1 MRPYRAALG
10 IILIGVVTFGIVFT
24 LLQVKRSDAAPGQA
38 SMVVVPTAAPT
49 MSSLAADSLTPAL
62 APGRSAVGVPV
73 AGSEPLLRELRPG
86 DRLDVY
92 ASLSSPPSGLLVT
105 AVVVR
110 GATVL
115 RRSTGGE
122 PLLLDVEARDAIVLA
137 HVVLG
142 GTRLGY
148 AVWPA
153 GGGSPAEPP
162 PLDEQTARALLGL
175 SPIPVQP
182 TPPVPT
188 PVPGAGFLYQVQPG
202 DSWDSVAAIFSI
214 SPAELRT
221 WNEAPPNAALAPWS
235 LLFIPRRS

>member
-1 MRPYRAALG
+1 VV
-10 IILIGVVTFGIVFT
+10 IGVVTFGVVFT

-38 SMVVVPTAAPT
+38 AVVAQPTHAPLLPT
-49 MSSLAADSLTPAL
+49 LAADSLAPAL
-62 APGRSAVGVPV
+62 TLGRSAVGVPV
-73 AGSEPLLRELRPG
+73 VGSETLLRELQPG

-92 ASLSSPPSGLLVT
+92 ASLSSPPDGRLMT

-115 RRSTGGE
+115 RQSSIGE

-137 HVVLG
+137 HVVLS

-162 PLDEQTARALLGL
+162 PLDERTARALLGL
-175 SPIPVQP
+175 SPIAVPP
-182 TPPVPT
+182 TP
-188 PVPGAGFLYQVQPG
+188 G
-202 DSWDSVAAIFSI
+202 DTWDSVAAIFSL

-221 WNEAPPNAALAPWS
+221 WNEAPPDAALAPWS
-235 LLFIPRRS
+235 LLFIPRQS